1 MSSIC
6 IEGSQF
12 SSHTDAG
19 ACFGRPRSFVLDV
32 LPGVPSWRTWP
43 INYRHIKVIIEVSQ
57 SLNEN
62 SGPALQ
68 TEDGCLI
75 LPINSSQYS
84 EKIKGRAFKKRTR
97 VTGRDL

>member
-1 MSSIC
+1 MQARVYI
-6 IEGSQF
+6 
-12 SSHTDAG
+12 
-19 ACFGRPRSFVLDV
+19 GRPRSFVLDV

-57 SLNEN
+57 SLIEN

-84 EKIKGRAFKKRTR
+84 EKIEWRAFKKRTR
-97 VTGRDL
+97 VTDHDL

>member
-1 MSSIC
+1 MQARVYI
-6 IEGSQF
+6 
-12 SSHTDAG
+12 
-19 ACFGRPRSFVLDV
+19 GRPRSFVLDV

-57 SLNEN
+57 DLIEN

-84 EKIKGRAFKKRTR
+84 EKIE
-97 VTGRDL
+97 

>member
-1 MSSIC
+1 MKGRNFPVIQMQVRVY
-6 IEGSQF
+6 I
-12 SSHTDAG
+12 
-19 ACFGRPRSFVLDV
+19 GRPRSFVLDV

-84 EKIKGRAFKKRTR
+84 EKIKGRAFKKHTR